1 MGGFGLGNEVEN
13 SSSFSFFL
21 SSFHAYSV
29 HLGQGRTGRMP
40 SLAAVSP
47 PPSLSSI
54 YTLFVCFRRCG
65 FFALSLA
72 FYELKDNWIQ

>member
-47 PPSLSSI
+47 PPLVFQVYI
-54 YTLFVCFRRCG
+54 PCLFASVDVG
-65 FFALSLA
+65 FLLSLLL
-72 FYELKDNWIQ
+72 FTS

>member
-47 PPSLSSI
+47 PP
-54 YTLFVCFRRCG
+54 
-65 FFALSLA
+65 
-72 FYELKDNWIQ
+72 